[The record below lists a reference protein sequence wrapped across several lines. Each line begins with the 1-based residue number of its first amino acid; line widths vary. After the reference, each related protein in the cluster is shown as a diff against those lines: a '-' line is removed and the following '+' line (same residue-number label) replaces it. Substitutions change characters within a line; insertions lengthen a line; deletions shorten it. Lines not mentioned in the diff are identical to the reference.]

1 MHIPD
6 YMLEGRICPV
16 TATIS
21 TCAIIA
27 SVIIGMRAKQKPT
40 AGQFSAITALIF
52 ALQMLNFPIMN
63 GTSGHLVGGVLASS
77 LLGIPFGILS
87 LACVI
92 TVQCL
97 VFSDGGLS
105 VLGVN
110 VLNMAVICAG
120 AGGWLH
126 LKIAKKWTSTLAL
139 ALASWCSV
147 VLAAFAVS
155 VELAVSGQIAF
166 EKVAFAMV
174 GVHALTGIGEALLT
188 VLTCSIYSS
197 KTCTKEQNG
206 WIFFP
211 FLSAILIALFLSPF
225 ASSFPGGLEWVAEK
239 YQFLHEAAPAFVG
252 PLHQYAMASIDH
264 AVLSTSIAGA
274 IGVCI
279 TFIASLLFVKLCSHG
294 KKFLRIYSNH
304 EKNIAN

>member
-6 YMLEGRICPV
+6 YMLNGRICPV

-27 SVIIGMRAKQKPT
+27 SVIVGMRSKQKPT

-63 GTSGHLVGGVLASS
+63 GTSGHLVGGVLASA
-77 LLGIPFGILS
+77 LLGVPFGILS

-110 VLNMAVICAG
+110 VFNMAVICAG
-120 AGGWLH
+120 AGGWLR
-126 LKIAKKWTSTLAL
+126 LKIAQKWSSTLAL

-155 VELAVSGQIAF
+155 VELALSGQIAF

-197 KTCTKEQNG
+197 KTCAKQNG
-206 WIFFP
+206 QIFFP

-225 ASSFPGGLEWVAEK
+225 ASAFPGGLEWVAEK
-239 YQFLHEAAPAFVG
+239 YQFLHDAAPAFIG
-252 PLHQYAMASIDH
+252 PLHQYSIASIDH
-264 AVLSTSIAGA
+264 AVLSTSLAGA
-274 IGVCI
+274 IGVCV
-279 TFIASLLFVKLCSHG
+279 TFVASLLFVKLFSHG
-294 KKFLRIYSNH
+294 KKLFSN
-304 EKNIAN
+304 A